1 MNAKLN
7 HRLGYILAAAA
18 IGFGGSAQA
27 QTIIDLFDDADSQA
41 IGDFNGPG
49 TNGAIRSSI
58 TGSPNIILGE
68 RDISVEL
75 ITPDVP
81 NTPNGVEMN
90 ISGGTLRF
98 NNDAG
103 ASGIGTVQWDG
114 TDADDNN
121 GAGGAPAGPAGSGGF
136 VGPLDLKTSGL
147 GGIDLRAVADGF
159 FVQTIAVDTD
169 LIFSIGAYTDDD
181 HFTLTTINATG
192 PEFLFIP
199 FDNLENAAL
208 CGLAFGPILSV
219 ECGGVGNNQTVDM
232 SNFGA
237 LNLVFNVNAAVPAVD
252 IEFGAITVRQAPE
265 PGTLALLSIS
275 LLGAGVAKRR
285 KSLKSA

>member
-1 MNAKLN
+1 MNMKIN
-7 HRLGYILAAAA
+7 SQLGWIFATAA
-18 IGFGGSAQA
+18 IGFGGNVQA
-27 QTIIDLFDDADSQA
+27 QTIIDLFDDTDSQ
-41 IGDFNGPG
+41 IIEDLNGPTVNG
-49 TNGAIRSSI
+49 TIRSSI

-75 ITPDVP
+75 KTP
-81 NTPNGVEMN
+81 TGASPNGVNMN
-90 ISGGTLRF
+90 ISGGSLKF
-98 NNDAG
+98 NNDSG
-103 ASGIGTVQWDG
+103 AAGIGVVQWDG
-114 TDADDNN
+114 IDLGDNN
-121 GAGGAPAGPAGSGGF
+121 AAGGAVAGPTGGF
-136 VGPLDLKTSGL
+136 VAPLTLVTDGL

-159 FVQTIAVDTD
+159 FVQTIAVDTN
-169 LIFSIGAYTDDD
+169 LVFSIGAYTDDNN
-181 HFTLTTINATG
+181 FTLTTIQATG

-208 CGLAFGPILSV
+208 CGLYFGPILSV

-237 LNLVFNVNAAVPAVD
+237 LNLVFNIDAQVTAVD
-252 IEFGAITVRQAPE
+252 IEFGAITVREVPE

-285 KSLKSA
+285 KMLKSA